1 MGTAPKELPFLANST
16 DRDREECTYLGGM
29 VWRETYLTGD
39 IYRSL
44 IALICIH
51 SILLIPTVSLNGL
64 VILVV
69 ATKRQL
75 RTNSNKLLACLAGTD
90 LLAGLVVIPIAIAVN
105 VKRAFEIGPFCELEK
120 AHDVVFWVQSIAT
133 LTFLFLISG
142 DRYIAVKFSLRY
154 RQIVTGQRIK
164 KAVVVA
170 WVITVFG
177 TIQEIVIVTR
187 ESTTKLYAL
196 YWTVTTLF
204 VLLCIIGITFMYLSI
219 YLETQR
225 QKKRPQAGQL
235 SPQEAKELKKD
246 VNNKAT
252 VTLSLILGTLV
263 LTYLPLITVASIQA
277 FTNFFESGTKMS
289 LISWTDCA
297 AVFNSLSNPIIY
309 CWRNQN
315 LRKALLEVVHREKR
329 ENTPPVSKIQPS
341 ISKTFKESAPN
352 QEAVLLSCSHF
363 KAEEIVRIGETDD
376 HVL

>member
-315 LRKALLEVVHREKR
+315 LRKALLEVIHREKR
-329 ENTPPVSKIQPS
+329 ENTPPVSKIRRS
-341 ISKTFKESAPN
+341 ISKTAKESAPN

-363 KAEEIVRIGETDD
+363 KAEEIVRIGVTDD